1 MGQPNNLVGH
11 YECKLDAKGRLAL
24 PSALLNQLTAS
35 DQGLFVLNRQVFQ
48 PCMVMYPKSAWD
60 TRMEKVGKLNRF
72 VEANDRFL
80 RQFMANATPIEPDG
94 ANRIL
99 LPKRLCEF
107 ANIDREV
114 LIVSMVSDFEI
125 WDPKTYQEMEQK
137 QDRNEFLRLS
147 ELTMGDHPTNE

>member
-1 MGQPNNLVGH
+1 MNIPALNLIKAYHGYA
-11 YECKLDAKGRLAL
+11 YETAGFISAFFRDAKDARNCA
-24 PSALLNQLTAS
+24 
-35 DQGLFVLNRQVFQ
+35 R
-48 PCMVMYPKSAWD
+48 
-60 TRMEKVGKLNRF
+60 KLNRF